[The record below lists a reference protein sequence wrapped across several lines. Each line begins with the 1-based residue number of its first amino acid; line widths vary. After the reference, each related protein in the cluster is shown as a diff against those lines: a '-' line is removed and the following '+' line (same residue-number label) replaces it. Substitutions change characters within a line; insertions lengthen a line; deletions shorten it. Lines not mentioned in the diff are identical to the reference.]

1 MCCRGGEAPASLIPL
16 ATKNAQIWGFF
27 PHAMDRSQMELMEGG
42 RLRLEQGWG
51 CSWGFVLGLSHA
63 ACPAGDPSGAGT
75 AWWPQG
81 GQCWPLSP
89 LPAMNL
95 MDLQRTKRAA
105 PSPSSGSNPSPSAP
119 PGWLCHSSAG
129 SAQGQQGI
137 YGQSSPPCWGPW
149 WPLGRGNT
157 GTEKKDRQGKACGA
171 GGGVGEDED
180 GGSVQVLG
188 SLEAL
193 GMLCCVLEGTSR
205 GVKYPRKQELREQR
219 RWGRAECKSQ
229 LTRPTPPPKKSP
241 CPHQANTAATLV
253 TSELCL

>member
-129 SAQGQQGI
+129 SAQGH
-137 YGQSSPPCWGPW
+137 SPHKAS
-149 WPLGRGNT
+149 RGFMANLLLPA
-157 GTEKKDRQGKACGA
+157 GDPGGLWA
-171 GGGVGEDED
+171 GGTQGQKKRTGREKLVG
-180 GGSVQVLG
+180 
-188 SLEAL
+188 
-193 GMLCCVLEGTSR
+193 LEGVSVR
-205 GVKYPRKQELREQR
+205 MRMGGQCRF
-219 RWGRAECKSQ
+219 WGHWRHWGCFAVCWRAHPEG
-229 LTRPTPPPKKSP
+229 
-241 CPHQANTAATLV
+241 
-253 TSELCL
+253 